1 MIRNNFEGRE
11 LFDTYASIFGEN
23 VSFLFEFN
31 SKNIKFDEFVKLK
44 KGEIKN
50 EMLNFFSGD
59 CKLFL
64 NQIIDY
70 IESKKNF
77 LYDEIIKYVP
87 GNYVDIIIEPKPDPK
102 CWGDDIKKEKFPK
115 YYTLNYS
122 FQLSYI

>member
-1 MIRNNFEGRE
+1 MNPKDSELLYKNLNPEHHINYNVNYTEKYYYFEKLKLFSMIRNNFEGRE

-64 NQIIDY
+64 KQIIDY
-70 IESKKNF
+70 IESKKKF
-77 LYDEIIKYVP
+77 LYY
-87 GNYVDIIIEPKPDPK
+87 
-102 CWGDDIKKEKFPK
+102 
-115 YYTLNYS
+115 
-122 FQLSYI
+122 